1 MSQLFTS
8 NDRYYMPHFNS
19 TPTITSLLLLLI
31 AASCVNNSSKVD
43 PTTLQLSRA
52 HYQDKFEGF
61 WLGQSIANWTGLV
74 TEMDKIGG
82 DGDKGKFYTGDD
94 WGKPDQPSI
103 WGQGI
108 PSNLSPTIDWVFE
121 NGEGQWGS
129 DDDTDI
135 EYMYQHLLAQHQTT
149 QLTPQQIRDGW
160 LKHIYSDDNTP
171 FINAEG
177 KKENFLWVSNQQA
190 HDLMRQGMLPPDTS
204 APDNNPH
211 FEMIDAQLTTEIF
224 GLFAPGRPDKALE
237 MAKIPILTTAR
248 EDARWAAEFYVIMY
262 SLAAAL
268 EKPIASAD
276 DILKIA
282 MQARKRLPNDSYSAK
297 MFDFVLQKYLAG
309 RPWEATRDAI
319 YQRYQVDQK
328 DGYNITS
335 KNLYCN
341 GCFASGINFAA
352 SIISLLYGEGNYK
365 NTVKIAVLT
374 GWDSDNP
381 AATWGGMLGFIIG
394 KKAIAA
400 QFNRQFSDTFY
411 IHRTRGGFEN
421 DGIDHFSDMATRGIS
436 IVDQVVAEL
445 KGGKVDLQKQQWH
458 IPLLRD
464 AIEPA
469 ALPAEYSAAHPL
481 N

>member
-1 MSQLFTS
+1 MAITKIA
-8 NDRYYMPHFNS
+8 HFMCRFYAFR
-19 TPTITSLLLLLI
+19 TMTSLLFLVVT
-31 AASCVNNSSKVD
+31 ASCVNTSDEVGA
-43 PTTLQLSRA
+43 TTLTLSRA
-52 HYQDKFEGF
+52 DYQDKLEGF

-82 DGDKGKFYTGDD
+82 EGDKGQFYTADD

-108 PSNLSPTIDWVFE
+108 PSNLSATISWVFE
-121 NGEGQWGS
+121 NSQGQWGS

-135 EYMYQHLLAQHQTT
+135 EYMYQHLLTQHRTT

-171 FINAEG
+171 FVNGEG

-204 APDNNPH
+204 APENNPH
-211 FEMIDAQLTTEIF
+211 FDMIDAQLTTEIF
-224 GLFAPGRPDKALE
+224 GLFAPGRPDVALE
-237 MAKIPILTTAR
+237 MAKLPILTTAR

-268 EKPIASAD
+268 DNAIPSSD
-276 DILKIA
+276 DILKMA
-282 MQARKRLPNDSYSAK
+282 KQARKRLPEGSYSAH
-297 MFDFVLQKYLAG
+297 MFDFVLAQYQAG
-309 RPWEATRDAI
+309 LPWEATRDAI

-352 SIISLLYGEGNYK
+352 SIISLLYGEGDYK

-381 AATWGGMLGFIIG
+381 AATWGGMLGFILG
-394 KKAIAA
+394 KKAIEA

-411 IHRTRGGFEN
+411 IHRTRGGFDN
-421 DGIDHFSDMATRGIS
+421 GGIDHFADMASRGIS
-436 IVDQVVAEL
+436 IVDLVVTQLNGGQVN
-445 KGGKVDLQKQQWH
+445 KQQQWR
-458 IPLLRD
+458 IPLRPD
-464 AIEPA
+464 GIKPA
-469 ALPAEYSAAHPL
+469 ALPADYPISHPQ